1 KKPRNK
7 PALSVLAQGED
18 NVISTVDL
26 GCCLDLKFIA
36 RRMWNVQ
43 YKPQVIREPKAT
55 ATIFRTGKIICL
67 GTKSVEESRLAARKF
82 VRKLQKFGFPV
93 HFLNFKIQNIVAY
106 CQTFPV
112 DLAELQKV
120 HKGQC
125 SYEPELHNRL
135 ILNPITGIRVSFI
148 SAGCINVCGE
158 LVHTSQFN

>member
-1 KKPRNK
+1 VDPDNK
-7 PALSVLAQGED
+7 VKLVFSYD

-93 HFLNFKIQNIVAY
+93 RFLNFKIQNIVAF

-125 SYEPELHNRL
+125 RSGDKDSE
-135 ILNPITGIRVSFI
+135 
-148 SAGCINVCGE
+148 
-158 LVHTSQFN
+158 

>member
-1 KKPRNK
+1 MEPRVDVRGT
-7 PALSVLAQGED
+7 AVC
-18 NVISTVDL
+18 VDL

-93 HFLNFKIQNIVAY
+93 HFLNFKIQNIMLTDGT
-106 CQTFPV
+106 CFQ
-112 DLAELQKV
+112 
-120 HKGQC
+120 
-125 SYEPELHNRL
+125 
-135 ILNPITGIRVSFI
+135 ILLNMNPIFFGPRDDALKNFKV
-148 SAGCINVCGE
+148 VQ
-158 LVHTSQFN
+158 HMM

>member
-1 KKPRNK
+1 MQCFDFVATRTHN
-7 PALSVLAQGED
+7 ATRESHVVCRSHNTTLVIV

-106 CQTFPV
+106 SSFQLRARHEPDVLARRPFTTARSRGPV
-112 DLAELQKV
+112 LYTRE
-120 HKGQC
+120 
-125 SYEPELHNRL
+125 
-135 ILNPITGIRVSFI
+135 
-148 SAGCINVCGE
+148 
-158 LVHTSQFN
+158 